1 MKPLRLVAQALS
13 VVLVVGLLGLLVWKV
28 SHQVG
33 HTTIASEVRKGK
45 QPQIPSFSLPQL
57 VSADR
62 LGSTSL
68 RGKAG
73 VINFWASWCIPC
85 REEAPLLEDASRRLA
100 SRGLTVLGIDHQDF
114 AGDARGFVRRY
125 GMTYPTV
132 VDKGD
137 KLYTSF
143 GLTGVPETFCT
154 NRAGKVV
161 AHIPGAVTRQT
172 LDQCIQDALSS

>member
-1 MKPLRLVAQALS
+1 MKALRLAAQALS
-13 VVLVVGLLGLLVWKV
+13 VLLVVGLLGLLVWKV

-33 HTTIASEVRKGK
+33 NTTIASEVRKGK
-45 QPQIPSFSLPQL
+45 QPHVPSFSLPQL
-57 VSADR
+57 TGSGS
-62 LGSTSL
+62 LGSASL
-68 RGKAG
+68 GGKVG

-85 REEAPLLEDASRRLA
+85 REEAALLEDASRRLA
-100 SRGLTVLGIDHQDF
+100 SRGVTVLGIDHQDF

-161 AHIPGAVTRQT
+161 AHIPGAVTRRT
-172 LDQCIQDALSS
+172 LDQCIQDALFS